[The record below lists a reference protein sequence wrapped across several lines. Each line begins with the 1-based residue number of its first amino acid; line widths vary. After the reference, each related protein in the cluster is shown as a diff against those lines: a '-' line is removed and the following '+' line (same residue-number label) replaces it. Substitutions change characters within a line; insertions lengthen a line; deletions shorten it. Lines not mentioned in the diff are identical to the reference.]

1 MPAPIDPLELRT
13 ATDGQILKNCRW
25 EAFRA
30 SGPGGQKRNKTS
42 SAIRLVHL
50 PTQVA
55 AIANESRSQA
65 ANRAS
70 ALRRLR
76 HRLTLEL
83 RSPIDLDHFSLP
95 PWFPE
100 LCKGDR
106 LHLSP
111 RSNHYLPAMGL
122 LLDVI
127 TACEGSVSDTARILN
142 LSTGN
147 LARFFQHDEKM
158 MAHINALRTARGL
171 KPLGFA

>member
-1 MPAPIDPLELRT
+1 MPAAFDPRELRN
-13 ATDGQILKNCRW
+13 ATDEQILKHCRW

-50 PTQVA
+50 PTQIA

-76 HRLTLEL
+76 HRMTLEL
-83 RSPIDLDHFSLP
+83 RSPVDLDHFVVP
-95 PWFPE
+95 PWFTD
-100 LCKGDR
+100 LCKADR

-111 RSNHYLPAMGL
+111 KSQHYLPAMGL

-127 TACEGSVSDTARILN
+127 TACEGSVSVAAKRLG

-158 MAHINALRTARGL
+158 MAHLNTLRAAHSL
-171 KPLGFA
+171 KPLGSN